1 MAKITNVRS
10 AASTT
15 LLVLSLG
22 AAAYAQAP
30 GAEEEAL
37 AEALGALRESTSA
50 SAAAGLPES
59 AEAAQAREACRMIP
73 NPTARA
79 ICTGTLA
86 AAMALDVG
94 VPTIVEWMS
103 ADGEE
108 ITREQQ
114 AVLDRLDDL
123 EDRLDDLE
131 EWRGDVEEWQES
143 TQDRLSDMD
152 SKLDL
157 IVELLRR

>member
-1 MAKITNVRS
+1 MAKITKVK
-10 AASTT
+10 AAAGTT

-22 AAAYAQAP
+22 ATAYAQAP

-37 AEALGALRESTSA
+37 AEALGALRGSTSA
-50 SAAAGLPES
+50 SAAAGLPAS

-79 ICTGTLA
+79 ICTGALA
-86 AAMALDVG
+86 AAMAMDVG

-108 ITREQQ
+108 MTREQQ
-114 AVLDRLDDL
+114 AVL
-123 EDRLDDLE
+123 DRLDDLE
-131 EWRGDVEEWQES
+131 EWRGDVEEWQGNVEEWQRL
-143 TQDRLSDMD
+143 TQERLSEMD
-152 SKLDL
+152 GKLDL